1 MSAIYQGNRMSL
13 FRSTAL
19 GLALAVMAPAAFAD
33 AHAPLRPDQ
42 VKINELLGETQKSS
56 PSTKVI
62 DLVWW
67 IPPQFWAAALANE
80 KDGDFRKEVDD
91 IFSKYTV
98 VAVVRGD
105 LGSLGVNRYATEPEL
120 RQGLTFTGSD
130 GAVRQPL
137 PADKVDPRLDT
148 LIQMLKPMFS
158 SMLGQMGSNV
168 NFFVF
173 PAKDET
179 GKPLADPLGK
189 GSLTVTMA
197 GQPYV
202 FRLPLGS
209 LLKPQ
214 QDPASGEIFPGSY
227 EFNPYTGAAL
237 QSVAQ

>member
-1 MSAIYQGNRMSL
+1 MSL
-13 FRSTAL
+13 FRNAAL
-19 GLALAVMAPAAFAD
+19 VLALAIIAPAAFAG
-33 AHAPLRPDQ
+33 AHAPLPPDK
-42 VKINELLGETQKSS
+42 VKINELVGETQKSS
-56 PSTKVI
+56 ASPKVL

-67 IPPQFWAAALANE
+67 IPPQFWATALANE
-80 KDGDFRKEVDD
+80 KDGDFRKEVDE

-105 LGSLGVNRYATEPEL
+105 LGSLGVNHYSTEPEL
-120 RQGLTFTGSD
+120 RQGLSFTGSD
-130 GAVRQPL
+130 GIARQPL
-137 PADKVDPRLDT
+137 PADKVDRRLDT

-168 NFFVF
+168 NFFAF
-173 PAKDET
+173 PAKDAA
-179 GKPLADPLGK
+179 GKPLADPLGT
-189 GSLTVTMA
+189 GSLTLTMA
-197 GQPYV
+197 GQAYA